1 MNLLTTYE
9 DPCSSLY
16 GSWGK
21 DATLLSLEFI
31 IPLVAGHVFPG
42 PWLWKLILSPH
53 EAGHI
58 FQTHLQRQVRTVSPR
73 TLGFCAIQVLV
84 RTLLYGMFLFLC
96 QITTLLIL
104 AVFLLWLT
112 CTTVT
117 LFPHFL
123 LSLSKWCWLHGVV
136 SCALRIQ
143 PRLGELKDVDSQ
155 SHIWRYMNVEGYRN
169 SVFWKIIHA
178 RDSLGVY
185 TVQDILRTQRNCGMS
200 KTWCLP
206 SAITL
211 N

>member
-9 DPCSSLY
+9 DPCSSLC
-16 GSWGK
+16 GRWGK
-21 DATLLSLEFI
+21 DATLLTFSCGTRVPRPVTVEVNF
-31 IPLVAGHVFPG
+31 VS
-42 PWLWKLILSPH
+42 SPH

-84 RTLLYGMFLFLC
+84 RTSFYGMFLFLC

-123 LSLSKWCWLHGVV
+123 LSLSKWCWLYGVV
-136 SCALRIQ
+136 SCALWIQ
-143 PRLGELKDVDSQ
+143 PCLGELKNVDSQ
-155 SHIWRYMNVEGYRN
+155 SHIWWYMNVEGYRN
-169 SVFWKIIHA
+169 SVFWKIIHSL
-178 RDSLGVY
+178 DSLGVY